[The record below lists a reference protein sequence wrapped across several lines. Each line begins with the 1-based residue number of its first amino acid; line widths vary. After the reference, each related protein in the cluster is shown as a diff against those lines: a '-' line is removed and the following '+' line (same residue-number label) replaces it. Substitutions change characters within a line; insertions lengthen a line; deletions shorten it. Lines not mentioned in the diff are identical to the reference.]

1 MERRKYYRALTL
13 LSLLLMNG
21 LDSVLRR
28 YSQGILRET
37 YSVNEVL
44 MVAELIKMIFSAY
57 MISKLG
63 STRDDDGDAD
73 QGKAARHGGGRS
85 GSLPAEL
92 TQLLL
97 STSSRRMLLL
107 VVLYG
112 FGNRLSYYALRRIPA
127 STFVVIANLK
137 TLTTAGFSVFMLGR
151 SYSWGRWRAL
161 LLLVCGVVLFVLPT
175 LEGDHGRGGDDGG
188 NDDGDAGD
196 DGNGSDDYVKISAE
210 GWMRGDVLAG
220 CAAELAVVTI
230 SGFAAIYF
238 EVAIKQ
244 HGDGNADGSSG
255 TNIWGRNF
263 QLGFYS
269 VIMYLLFR
277 GLEGTGTTHDDNAAE
292 GEWRRGGPFFRPF
305 FDDWSPLAVILSC
318 SAACGGL
325 LVALS
330 IKYGDSVLKTLA
342 VSGSILFASIVD
354 HYLLGGPL
362 TGQMGVAA
370 VVTVIAIVNYAF
382 DDGSP
387 TKLDTATPETS
398 ATDRYGK
405 RQGRDADSAGDERG
419 ADEGVE
425 GEWDE
430 NETIEMRPLVDA
442 SSEVANRRSHISA

>member
-1 MERRKYYRALTL
+1 MPSRQVQINIMERRQYYRALTL

-28 YSQGILRET
+28 YSQGILKEM

-44 MVAELIKMIFSAY
+44 LVAELIKMTFSAY
-57 MISKLG
+57 MIYRF
-63 STRDDDGDAD
+63 RDDDGDAD
-73 QGKAARHGGGRS
+73 QGKAAKQGERT
-85 GSLPAEL
+85 LPAEL
-92 TQLLL
+92 SQLLL

-107 VVLYG
+107 VILYG

-175 LEGDHGRGGDDGG
+175 LEGSHDRGSD
-188 NDDGDAGD
+188 GD
-196 DGNGSDDYVKISAE
+196 DGNGSDDDGTTSAE
-210 GWMRGDVLAG
+210 GRMRGDVLAG

-244 HGDGNADGSSG
+244 HGTGDGNADGSSTG
-255 TNIWGRNF
+255 TTNIWGRNF

-277 GLEGTGTTHDDNAAE
+277 GLEETATTHDDDAAE
-292 GEWRRGGPFFRPF
+292 GEGRRGGVFFRPF
-305 FDDWSPLAVILSC
+305 FVNWSFLAVILSC

-342 VSGSILFASIVD
+342 VSGSILFASVVD

-382 DDGSP
+382 DDSS
-387 TKLDTATPETS
+387 TKTATVTS
-398 ATDRYGK
+398 SDDNR
-405 RQGRDADSAGDERG
+405 GDERG
-419 ADEGVE
+419 ADKGGE
-425 GEWDE
+425 EWDE

-442 SSEVANRRSHISA
+442 GSEVANRRSHISA